1 MQRHTGRRSCVAR
14 NLYLSSNHLEPTM
27 IFSRLLTRAIG
38 MLALLAIA
46 GVAAAQEPA
55 RRAEP
60 QPLGDYVKEFG
71 TMWTFDA
78 PPIDYWKRTYAFTA
92 DSAWLERVRLSAVR
106 IPGCSAS
113 LVSANGLVMTNHHCA
128 RACTA
133 GASTPDSNYIET
145 GFAAATAA
153 DEKKCSGMWADQLQ
167 TIQDVTDRVQKA
179 ATGRTTATQVARRDS
194 AIAAI
199 EQECTA
205 PGFNCQV
212 VSFYNGGRY
221 SLYRYK
227 RWTDVRLVMAPE
239 GDIAF
244 YGGDPDN
251 FTYPRYDLDL
261 TLLRIYENDQPLK
274 PQHHLRWSAAGANDG
289 ELVFVVGNPGST
301 GRLLTMA
308 QMEYL
313 RDVQYPAQ
321 LAGYERQLAVYREL
335 ASRSPEYQ
343 RQLQNPIFSLENSFK
358 AVTGYRSGLVDSA
371 IMARKADFERD
382 IRRRIQADP
391 QLRSRYGT
399 VFNNIAN
406 AQQEL
411 ARIAVP
417 LRWNSFGGGSTLL
430 SQAGALV
437 RIPRESGLPDSLR
450 LPAYR
455 GPALDRLRQQVQADT
470 PIDTLAERMLL
481 AGIFRAWKAEL
492 PANDPLLRAAL
503 AHGNG
508 DPDAAA
514 AHLVRTTTLT
524 DVNARRAL
532 LEGGAPAVAA
542 SKDPLIVLARAID
555 PVNHRLSHRAMALE
569 TTISANI
576 EKLGQ
581 ALFAAYG
588 TNLPPDATFTLRISD
603 GVVKGFPYNGT
614 LAPYKTTFYGLYERA
629 AAFDDKPPFKLP
641 KRWVDRKDR
650 LDLAVP
656 YNFVSTNDI
665 IGGNSGSPVINRNG
679 EVVGLIFDGN
689 IESLPNRF
697 IFTDDV
703 ARSVSVHSAGIIEAL
718 RKMYDGER
726 IADELQGKGVASAP

>member
-1 MQRHTGRRSCVAR
+1 MTLARLIYRS
-14 NLYLSSNHLEPTM
+14 
-27 IFSRLLTRAIG
+27 
-38 MLALLAIA
+38 LAVLVLFAA
-46 GVAAAQEPA
+46 GGAAGAQQPA
-55 RRAEP
+55 PRPDPA
-60 QPLGDYVKEFG
+60 PLGDYVKEFG

-78 PPIDYWKRTYAFTA
+78 PPLEYWQRTYGFTA
-92 DSAWLERVRLSAVR
+92 DSAWLERVRLSAIR

-113 LVSANGLVMTNHHCA
+113 LVSSGGLVMTNHHCA
-128 RACTA
+128 RACVA
-133 GASTPDSNYIET
+133 GASTTDSNYIET
-145 GFAAATAA
+145 GFAAATVA
-153 DEKKCSGMWADQLQ
+153 DEKACAGMWADQLES
-167 TIQDVTDRVQKA
+167 IRDVTPRVRGA
-179 ATGRTTATQVARRDS
+179 VTARTTAAQVAQRDS
-194 AIAAI
+194 AMAAI
-199 EQECTA
+199 ERECTA
-205 PGFNCQV
+205 PGITCQV

-261 TLLRIYENDQPLK
+261 TLLRIYEDGRPLA
-274 PQHHLRWSAAGANDG
+274 PRHFLRWSPTGAGEG

-321 LAGYERQLAVYREL
+321 LAGYERQLGIYNALSAQSADAR
-335 ASRSPEYQ
+335 R
-343 RQLQNPIFSLENSFK
+343 RFQNTIFSLENSKK
-358 AVTGYRSGLVDSA
+358 AVTGYRAGLLDSA
-371 IMARKADFERD
+371 LMARKIAFERD
-382 IRRRIQADP
+382 VRRRIQATP
-391 QLRSRYGT
+391 QLRAQYGT
-399 VFNNIAN
+399 VFNSIAA

-411 ARIAVP
+411 ATIAVP
-417 LRWNSFGGGSTLL
+417 LRWNSYGGGSTLL
-430 SQAGALV
+430 NLAGALV
-437 RIPRESGLPDSLR
+437 RIPREGALADSLR

-455 GPALDRLRQQVQADT
+455 GPGLERLRQQLVSPLA
-470 PIDTLAERMLL
+470 IDTAAERMML
-481 AGIFRAWKAEL
+481 AATLRAWKAEL
-492 PANDPLLRAAL
+492 PASDPLLRAAL
-503 AHGNG
+503 ANGGG

-514 AHLVRTTTLT
+514 ARLSATSTLA

-532 LEGGAPAVAA
+532 LDGGAAAIAA
-542 SKDPLIVLARAID
+542 SKEPLIVLARAID
-555 PVNHRLSHRAMALE
+555 PVNHRLAHRAARLE
-569 TTISANI
+569 TTISANV

-614 LAPYKTTFYGLYERA
+614 VAPYKTTFFGLYERA
-629 AAFDDKPPFKLP
+629 AAFDGKAPFTLP
-641 KRWVDRKDR
+641 RRWVERRDR

-656 YNFVSTNDI
+656 FNFVSTNDI

-697 IFTDDV
+697 IFTDDA

-718 RKMYDGER
+718 RKMYDAGR
-726 IADELQGKGVASAP
+726 IADELEGKAGATGG